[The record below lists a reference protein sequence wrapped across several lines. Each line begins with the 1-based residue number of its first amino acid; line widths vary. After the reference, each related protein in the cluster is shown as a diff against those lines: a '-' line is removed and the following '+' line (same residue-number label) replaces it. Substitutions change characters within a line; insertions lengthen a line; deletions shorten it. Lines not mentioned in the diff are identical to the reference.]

1 MTPTKEQIK
10 IMRFILRAESYSA
23 DEVDEIMEDISSWYE
38 IWLEFRAIALAQ
50 MRAGINCGTYG
61 YLGQMQILGE
71 IRKKCPA
78 RGNKPYEVDNNYAPI
93 FARFYN
99 AIVKKPYFE
108 LRNKKQKEAA

>member
-1 MTPTKEQIK
+1 MKPTKDQIK
-10 IMRFILRAESYSA
+10 IMRFILRAEGYTAEQTDKIMSDSA
-23 DEVDEIMEDISSWYE
+23 NWYE
-38 IWLEFRAIALAQ
+38 IWIEFKSIALAQ
-50 MRAGINCGTYG
+50 MRAGINYGTYG

-78 RGNKPYEVDNNYAPI
+78 RGNKPYEVNNNHAPI

-108 LRNKKQKEAA
+108 LREQKRAA